1 MRRFR
6 GTLLLVAISMGGA
19 PAAVAQ
25 DAGFRVMRGSQT
37 IATESVTRAG
47 GELRSDLRIGDQ
59 ARVTFAATVG
69 ADEVI
74 PSMRFS
80 VFRGAE
86 NAPAVDATIRFQGD
100 SATALVQ
107 GEGLPPEQHFAP
119 GKGALPYINL
129 SSALLEQ
136 IVRRARVVGGE
147 AVVIPL
153 LALENGFAFSA
164 TVIRVG
170 ADSAVVV
177 LPPGVELRLRVD
189 AQGRLLGGS
198 VPSQGVVIVRDGT
211 PEAAAARRPPDYSA
225 PPGAPYRA
233 EEVRVPTPGG
243 FSLAG
248 TLTMPLQRRGRVP
261 AAVLIS
267 GSGLQD
273 RDSRIPGVEGYRP
286 FRQIADALARRGIAV
301 LRLDDRGAGT
311 SGGDPSR
318 ATSADF
324 ADDVRAALAY
334 LRTRPEIEGKKL
346 AVVGH
351 SEGGIIAPM
360 VAVDDPGVAAVV
372 LMAAPSWTGVRT
384 SDYQLREAWKA
395 MGLNEEEMKAKAA
408 ANDPIREQ
416 MADANPW
423 LRFWLDY
430 DPLPTARRLRVPV
443 LVLQGS
449 TDRQVPA
456 EQAAELA
463 AAIRAGGDEDVTVR
477 VFPDLDHLFLHDPV
491 GTAGLAEYAALP
503 SKEVPAE
510 VLTTLG
516 DWLRKR
522 LK

>member
-1 MRRFR
+1 VDRFR
-6 GTLLLVAISMGGA
+6 GTLLLIAIGVGSA
-19 PAAVAQ
+19 RTAAAQ
-25 DAGFRVMRGSQT
+25 EPGFRVVRGSQT

-59 ARVTFAATVG
+59 MRVTFVARIEDG
-69 ADEVI
+69 ALI
-74 PSMRFS
+74 SSIRFS
-80 VFRGAE
+80 MFRGAE
-86 NAPAVDATIRFQGD
+86 SAAAVDATVKFEGD

-107 GEGLPPEQHFAP
+107 GQGLPPEQHFAP
-119 GKGALPYINL
+119 GAGALPYINL

-136 IVRRARVVGGE
+136 IVRRARVVGGDE
-147 AVVIPL
+147 VEIPL
-153 LALENGFAFSA
+153 LALENGIAFRA
-164 TVIRVG
+164 TVTKVG
-170 ADSAVVV
+170 ADSVVVV
-177 LPPGVELRLRVD
+177 LPPGVDLRLRVD
-189 AQGRLLGGS
+189 AEGRLMGGS
-198 VPSQGVVIVRDGT
+198 VPSQGVEIVRDG
-211 PEAAAARRPPDYSA
+211 AAATALPPPDYSA
-225 PPGAPYRA
+225 PSGAPYRA

-248 TLTMPLQRRGRVP
+248 TLTMPAQRKGRVP
-261 AAVLIS
+261 AAVLIT

-273 RDSRIPGVEGYRP
+273 RDSRIPGVTGYQP
-286 FRQIADALARRGIAV
+286 FRQIADALSRRGIAV
-301 LRLDDRGAGT
+301 LRLDDRGAGA
-311 SGGDPSR
+311 SGGDPTR
-318 ATSADF
+318 ATTADF
-324 ADDVRAALAY
+324 ADDIHAALAY
-334 LRTRPEIEGKKL
+334 LRTRPEIEGEKL

-384 SDYQLREAWKA
+384 SDYQLREAWKG

-416 MADANPW
+416 MANANPW

-456 EQAAELA
+456 EQATELA

-503 SKEVPAE
+503 SKEVPEE

-516 DWLRKR
+516 DWLQKR